1 MKYISKLNKK
11 YCIYKWCNGKNVY
24 FGTFNTLK
32 EAQEYRDF
40 LINHDWDLKY
50 RKRSPRKYNLPKYIY
65 KKPGGDMFIIRKTV
79 DYQQV
84 HLGYYKTLQEAI
96 KEKEFYE
103 SINWDLD
110 LLDLY

>member
-1 MKYISKLNKK
+1 M
-11 YCIYKWCNGKNVY
+11 Y